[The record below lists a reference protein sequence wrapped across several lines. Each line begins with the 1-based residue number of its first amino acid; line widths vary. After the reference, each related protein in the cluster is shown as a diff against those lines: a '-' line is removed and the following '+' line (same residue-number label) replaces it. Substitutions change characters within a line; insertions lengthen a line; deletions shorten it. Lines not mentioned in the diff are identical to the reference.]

1 MGHSKISLKELANVK
16 RKTVASVDQYLNRFK
31 LLKARCFTQVPKH
44 ELVEIAAGG
53 LDYSIRK
60 KLDTQYL
67 RDMAQ
72 LADRVR
78 QIERLKAEKIKTGKY
93 HKKDKM
99 SYVAADEYSS
109 DDEEIVNESE
119 FNMVEL
125 KPGPPYTCKLLKPS
139 NKKSLVETEKTD
151 KYVAKT
157 YTFDVSKCD
166 EIFYLLVKDGQ
177 IIIPQDSPLYF

>member
-1 MGHSKISLKELANVK
+1 M
-16 RKTVASVDQYLNRFK
+16 
-31 LLKARCFTQVPKH
+31 KARCFTQVPEH
-44 ELVEIAAGG
+44 ELVEMAAGG

-78 QIERLKAEKIKTGKY
+78 RIERMKAEKSKTGGY
-93 HKKDKM
+93 HKKEKVFYIAVEWG
-99 SYVAADEYSS
+99 SSNDEDIIDRS
-109 DDEEIVNESE
+109 EVN
-119 FNMVEL
+119 MAEL
-125 KPGPPYTCKLLKPS
+125 KPGPPYACKVLKPS
-139 NKKSLVETEKTD
+139 NGKTPIVVEKID

-166 EIFYLLVKDGQ
+166 EIFNLLVKYDQ
-177 IIIPQDSPLYF
+177 IIIPQCLKDPP